1 MAELSL
7 PLICNMELFAFW
19 WYIFVFHLPWTFFM
33 STRDV
38 KCSVFHTNEKQE
50 KTCCCIKYWNQTF
63 EELLSTNGIS
73 SKLCALTVS
82 PLFYPFPN
90 FQQCGVLRLS
100 KCITSPICGQP
111 TNQPPPYI
119 TILPEW
125 SLSCLSKWMTSWLSG
140 QPTKPPRLERWAIAS
155 HRLTDGGQPF
165 GGTQKPSENHRT
177 RWLPPTIPFNG
188 DGCFENH
195 RKNAMVR

>member
-1 MAELSL
+1 M
-7 PLICNMELFAFW
+7 
-19 WYIFVFHLPWTFFM
+19 T
-33 STRDV
+33 TRDV

-50 KTCCCIKYWNQTF
+50 KPAAASNIEIKLLKSCCQRMVFLPNCARLLFPHFFIPSLISNNAVSSDYPNASQAPFVANQRTNH
-63 EELLSTNGIS
+63 LLIS
-73 SKLCALTVS
+73 QSFLNDHCPA
-82 PLFYPFPN
+82 
-90 FQQCGVLRLS
+90 
-100 KCITSPICGQP
+100 
-111 TNQPPPYI
+111 
-119 TILPEW
+119 
-125 SLSCLSKWMTSWLSG
+125 LSKWMTSWLSG